1 MRPHVPAAGTAAPAL
16 ESSRHSFCSIL
27 SAIHGPAGEKMRNR
41 LRRHLATPAALL
53 ALGGVF
59 AAALVAPI
67 PAGPNTARAEVMT
80 RLETRLPGWDI
91 IRTDSSWEGAWSVVA
106 ACGGNRLG
114 FQLVP
119 GHGLAP
125 GDTWVKPEDTYSR
138 TRLRYVSDHR
148 TYLVWFEGY
157 RGRSLP
163 CRSELARPER
173 EPARGDVFD

>member
-1 MRPHVPAAGTAAPAL
+1 MMRD
-16 ESSRHSFCSIL
+16 
-27 SAIHGPAGEKMRNR
+27 R

-59 AAALVAPI
+59 VAALFAPI
-67 PAGPNTARAEVMT
+67 PAGPNTARAEVLS

-91 IRTDSSWEGAWSVVA
+91 VRTDSSWEGAWSVVA

-125 GDTWVKPEDTYSR
+125 GDAWLRPEDTYSR
-138 TRLRYVSDHR
+138 RRLRAVSDHA
-148 TYLVWFEGY
+148 TYMVWFDGY
-157 RGRSLP
+157 RGPSLP
-163 CRSELARPER
+163 CRAELARPDSN
-173 EPARGDVFD
+173 PSRGGVFD